1 MTPRPLARTRR
12 AAWMLVAVGL
22 LTLAGCDPRSIFYFL
37 QPFEPTIPPPG
48 PVLKGKRVVVLT
60 HAAAGTQ
67 ADFPAVDRDLA
78 RGLIPILRQK
88 LKKID
93 VVDLEKVRGWAE
105 AHPSYS
111 DPAEAG
117 RAFDADAVIF
127 LEVDAFQIQ
136 NPSSPGLFEGT
147 SKVHIQVHE
156 LKPPTDSAGQVIAG
170 RPRDSEV
177 TYDDSRDTVFPV
189 RGPIP
194 MDVGVSR
201 AAFQRKFLALVITEV
216 SWHFVDHAP
225 GDNIQDVKFDQ

>member
-1 MTPRPLARTRR
+1 MTPRPLARMRR
-12 AAWMLVAVGL
+12 AAWLLAAVGL

-37 QPFEPTIPPPG
+37 QPFEPTIAPPG
-48 PVLKGKRVVVLT
+48 PALKGKRVVILT
-60 HAAAGTQ
+60 HAVSGTQ
-67 ADFPAVDRDLA
+67 ADFPALDRDLA
-78 RGLIPILRQK
+78 RGLAAILRQK
-88 LKKID
+88 VKKID
-93 VVDLEKVRGWAE
+93 LVDIEKVRSWVD

-127 LEVDAFQIQ
+127 LEVESFQIQ

-147 SKVHIQVHE
+147 SKVHIQVHQ
-156 LKPPTDSAGQVIAG
+156 LRVPTDSDGREIAG
-170 RPRDSEV
+170 RPRESEV
-177 TYDDSRDTVFPV
+177 VYDDVRDTTFPV

-201 AAFQRKFLALVITEV
+201 SAFRKKFLDLVVTEV